1 MRLQVGRNF
10 EFILDNFVF
19 DKPEKQGFV
28 LEGGS
33 GSAKTWDITQFL
45 MYYCQM
51 NENKNKDILIFRQFY
66 ADLKKTVLKDFVKI
80 LKMYGLYNEAHHVK
94 SHPQA
99 YHLFGNIIYFTG
111 LDGMGSH
118 GERHDIIWG
127 NEGMEL
133 NFEDFKQLNQRCNE
147 AFFID
152 YNPSFTQHWIFSNI
166 IPRKDTFHIRTTQL
180 DNPFLPTGQR
190 NEILAYEP
198 WEPGSYEVTNEGE
211 LLYNG
216 KEVDDKNQPP
226 PHMEN
231 INQGT
236 ADEFMWKVYG
246 LGLRGAMRG
255 QIFKNIKWID
265 KFPDHLAFTYGLD
278 FGFVSDPTA
287 LVKFAKEGKD
297 IYMELLIYTP
307 ISTPEALDESLKS
320 VGVSKFVPIT
330 ADSSDKYVSEK
341 NGAVRMVRDLFDVG
355 WEISKVSKTKA
366 VIFWLQKMTG
376 CRIHVVKNRLWQH
389 VKTEQ
394 ENYVYME
401 VNGIQ
406 INKAV
411 ESGAHFW
418 DAGRYAFMSWDVDNM
433 SADVS

>member
-1 MRLQVGRNF
+1 MKLKVGRNF
-10 EFILDNFVF
+10 EFIYDNFVF

-33 GSAKTWDITQFL
+33 GSAKTYDTAQFII
-45 MYYCQM
+45 YYCQV
-51 NENKNKDILIFRQFY
+51 NENKNKDILIFRQTY
-66 ADLKKTVLKDFVKI
+66 ADLKKTVLKDFIKI
-80 LKMYGLYNEAHHVK
+80 LKMYGLYTDKNHVK
-94 SHPQA
+94 SHPQS
-99 YHLFGNIIYFTG
+99 YNLFGNVIFFTG

-166 IPRKDTFHIRTTQL
+166 IPRRDTFHIRTTQL
-180 DNPFLPTGQR
+180 DNPFLPQGQR
-190 NEILAYEP
+190 SEILAYEP
-198 WEPGSYEVTNEGE
+198 WQPGSYSVTMEGE
-211 LLYNG
+211 MIYNG
-216 KEVDDKNQPP
+216 EAITEKNQPP
-226 PHMEN
+226 PHMDN

-236 ADEFMWKVYG
+236 ADEYMWKVYG

-255 QIFKNIKWID
+255 QVFKNIKWID
-265 KFPDHLAFTYGLD
+265 EFPKHLAFTYGLD
-278 FGFVSDPTA
+278 FGFVSDETA
-287 LVKFAKEGKD
+287 LVKFAREGKD
-297 IYMELLIYTP
+297 IYLELLIYTP
-307 ISTPEALDESLKS
+307 IATPEDLDESLKA

-330 ADSSDKYVSEK
+330 ADSSDRYVSEK
-341 NGAVRMVRDLFDVG
+341 NGAVRMVRDLFDMG

-366 VIFWLQKMTG
+366 VIFWLQKMLG

-411 ESGAHFW
+411 EKGAHFW
-418 DAGRYAFMSWDVDNM
+418 DGGRYAFMTWDTDNM
-433 SADVS
+433 SADFE